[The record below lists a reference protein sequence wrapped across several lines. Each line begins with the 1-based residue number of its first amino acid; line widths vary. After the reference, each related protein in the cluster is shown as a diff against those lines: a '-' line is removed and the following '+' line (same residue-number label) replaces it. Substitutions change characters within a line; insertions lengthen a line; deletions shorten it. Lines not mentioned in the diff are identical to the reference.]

1 MKYSLLLAACAFTAW
16 PHCAAFAAEPPKPA
30 QPFKLHDALDLPD
43 WLTLRGDF
51 RARYETLSR
60 QFRPGLT
67 GSDQGLFLRTNLF
80 AEAKFSPFRIGAELI
95 DSRSYLTDTGSGVT
109 ADDVNAAELVQA
121 YGAVSLKG
129 ALTSGDKLDAQ
140 FGRFTMNLGSA
151 RLAGRHAFRNT
162 TNAFTGL
169 RVDWTDSKNI
179 EATLFYTLPH
189 TRLPNDRDSVLNNK
203 VVFDT
208 ETFDLTFW
216 GALLRR
222 KNLPFHSSGE
232 IFLFAIDEQDG
243 RFQTTD
249 REFYTPGARILRPPA
264 SRAWDFEI
272 EGGVQRGTARSSVNP
287 ANIRDLSVRAAY
299 VHATLGYT
307 WGSALKPR
315 LALIYDYGS
324 GDADPNDGISGRFDG
339 LFGPR
344 RADFGPRG
352 LLNDVPVGN
361 ITSPAVRLEIAPNP
375 RLSGALFYRALLLA
389 QARDAFAAGI
399 RDPSGQSGRFAG
411 HQLEITG
418 RYWLIPNTLR
428 LDAGGVALLD
438 ANFER
443 NAPNG
448 RDVAPLFAF
457 AEMAVSF

>member
-1 MKYSLLLAACAFTAW
+1 
-16 PHCAAFAAEPPKPA
+16 
-30 QPFKLHDALDLPD
+30 
-43 WLTLRGDF
+43 
-51 RARYETLSR
+51 
-60 QFRPGLT
+60 
-67 GSDQGLFLRTNLF
+67 
-80 AEAKFSPFRIGAELI
+80 
-95 DSRSYLTDTGSGVT
+95 
-109 ADDVNAAELVQA
+109 
-121 YGAVSLKG
+121 
-129 ALTSGDKLDAQ
+129 
-140 FGRFTMNLGSA
+140 
-151 RLAGRHAFRNT
+151 
-162 TNAFTGL
+162 
-169 RVDWTDSKNI
+169 
-179 EATLFYTLPH
+179 
-189 TRLPNDRDSVLNNK
+189 
-203 VVFDT
+203 
-208 ETFDLTFW
+208 
-216 GALLRR
+216 
-222 KNLPFHSSGE
+222 
-232 IFLFAIDEQDG
+232 
-243 RFQTTD
+243 
-249 REFYTPGARILRPPA
+249 
-264 SRAWDFEI
+264 
-272 EGGVQRGTARSSVNP
+272 
-287 ANIRDLSVRAAY
+287 VRAAY